1 LAEILGYIRIHLIPA
16 CYVVHEAF
24 QSILPEKKP
33 IGDTEEL
40 ENFLSQAGLAWRR
53 RFSKVATVGKALNSW
68 GSNNRVSK
76 KILIAEDSSTMR
88 SLIVSTI
95 VAMGDFEIVEAA
107 NGFEALRILPREK
120 VDLVI
125 TDINMP
131 DINGL
136 ELVSFI
142 KSNENYKNTPLFI
155 ISTEGSERDRA
166 KGLSLGADVYLTKP
180 FSPQEL
186 QALIVRFLGQEA

>member
-1 LAEILGYIRIHLIPA
+1 
-16 CYVVHEAF
+16 
-24 QSILPEKKP
+24 
-33 IGDTEEL
+33 
-40 ENFLSQAGLAWRR
+40 
-53 RFSKVATVGKALNSW
+53 
-68 GSNNRVSK
+68 
-76 KILIAEDSSTMR
+76 MR

-95 VAMGDFEIVEAA
+95 SAMGDFEIIEAA

-142 KSNENYKNTPLFI
+142 KNNANYKNTPLFI